1 MGTDGGG
8 PDEHAAVLGSIDR
21 ALSSPS
27 WEDRLAALESIQAV
41 LLDRPTERC
50 VEHLIAVMGRL
61 TTDTKW
67 EVRRAVVAAFLIA
80 NRPAARSALEALT
93 RDDNQWVR
101 QAAVR
106 GLRKFARIT
115 SSGDKEDRRSR
126 LAFDT
131 LKDLPG
137 TSAQIYDAALR
148 IGETYYDE
156 LAGDTAHELNTYRAS
171 VEGLLQE
178 MTVRLRDEGPM
189 PPGIDDLLGKLH
201 GRSRYLRSLVT
212 GLLEYAQPPSSEFE
226 LQPLA
231 PVVAEAVDLAREK
244 ATSTSPVA
252 AAVRIIQNVSGDL
265 AAECCRERLFQA
277 LVNLLSNAF
286 EAVAEAP
293 APTIHIDGTR
303 KTSQT
308 VVISIRDNGIGM
320 DPAQAES
327 ARKRFRSLRKARGG
341 IGLGLPLAVKVVER
355 EHSGRLLLE
364 STLGVGTT
372 VAVYLPLHHGAQV

>member
-8 PDEHAAVLGSIDR
+8 SDEHAAVLEGIDR

-27 WEDRLAALESIQAV
+27 WEDRLAAVESIQAV

-50 VEHLIAVMGRL
+50 VEHLVAVMGRL
-61 TTDTKW
+61 ATDAKW
-67 EVRRAVVAAFLIA
+67 EVRRAVVAAFLTA
-80 NRPAARSALEALT
+80 KRPAARPALEALT

-178 MTVRLRDEGPM
+178 MTVRLRDGGPM
-189 PPGIDDLLGKLH
+189 PPDIDDLLTKLH

-231 PVVAEAVDLAREK
+231 PVVAEAVDMAREK

-252 AAVRIIQNVSGDL
+252 PVRIIQNVPGDL
-265 AAECCRERLFQA
+265 SAECCRERLFQA

-293 APTIHIDGTR
+293 APSIHIDGTWQ
-303 KTSQT
+303 TSQT

-320 DPAQAES
+320 DAAQAES